1 MMSSPARRKGVLLVA
16 LGFAIALPSLAGTAV
31 AQSGVEVTS
40 GIRYATHGGVP
51 LLLDAYLPAGRGPHP
66 AVIVIPGGRWVE
78 IDRTKHSD
86 VPAYFAEHG
95 IAAFA
100 IDYRSAL
107 DSPFPAAVSD
117 VAAAVRWVRAHAEEY
132 DVDPA
137 KIGAIGVSSG
147 GHLAALVASRGTGV
161 LDRGSRLAVVASWS
175 GMMDLRPL
183 VDAEDQELRGA
194 VRTFLGCT
202 ATEPC
207 TRVASAASPIVH
219 VDPSD
224 PPMVL
229 VNGSEEIVP
238 VSQAESMGTALEA
251 AGIDGHVT
259 IAQGGHGAGYGGGT
273 KILDQVFPFIGAW
286 LTGED
291 PPPSPA
297 APSAAE
303 PSGTEPSDTVVGSGD
318 GKATSSMSP
327 RDAGGS
333 KQYGVGAG
341 APVAAVKSTATGVG
355 VIAVAMIAVVVVFV
369 QFVVIGR
376 LRRRTAAQP
385 RGRDVPTGARAEGT

>member
-1 MMSSPARRKGVLLVA
+1 V
-16 LGFAIALPSLAGTAV
+16 ALPSLAGIAT
-31 AQSGVEVTS
+31 AQSGTEVAT
-40 GIRYATHGGVP
+40 GIPYATHGGVD
-51 LLLDAYLPAGRGPHP
+51 LLLDAYLPAGPGPHP

-86 VPAYFAEHG
+86 VPVYFAERG

-107 DSPFPAAVSD
+107 QSPYPAAVRD
-117 VAAAVRWVRAHAEEY
+117 VAAAVRWVRAHAGEY

-137 KIGAIGVSSG
+137 KLGAIGVSSG
-147 GHLAALVASRGTGV
+147 GHLAALVASRGTGA
-161 LDRGSRLAVVASWS
+161 LDRGSRVALVASWS

-183 VDAEDQELRGA
+183 VDAEDDELREA
-194 VRTFLGCT
+194 VRTFLGCS
-202 ATEPC
+202 AAGAC
-207 TRVASAASPIVH
+207 TRGASAASPIVH

-238 VSQAESMGTALEA
+238 VSQAESMGAALED
-251 AGIDGHVT
+251 AGVDGIVT

-291 PPPSPA
+291 LPPSPA
-297 APSAAE
+297 PAAIQ
-303 PSGTEPSDTVVGSGD
+303 PSGAEGAVARSGD
-318 GKATSSMSP
+318 GKATAPASP
-327 RDAGGS
+327 AEAGA
-333 KQYGVGAG
+333 KQQGVRVD
-341 APVAAVKSTATGVG
+341 APVALAKGSSTGVG
-355 VIAVAMIAVVVVFV
+355 MVAVAMIAVVVVFV
-369 QFVVIGR
+369 QLVVIGR
-376 LRRRTAAQP
+376 LRRRAAP
-385 RGRDVPTGARAEGT
+385 ATRGPDVPSNAGTEGT

>member
-40 GIRYATHGGVP
+40 GVRYAAHGGVP
-51 LLLDAYLPAGRGPHP
+51 LLLDAYLPAGRGLHP

-86 VPAYFAEHG
+86 VPAYFAERG
-95 IAAFA
+95 VAAFA

-147 GHLAALVASRGTGV
+147 GHLAALVASRGTGA

-183 VDAEDQELRGA
+183 VDAEDEELREA

-219 VDPSD
+219 VEPSD

-238 VSQAESMGTALEA
+238 VAQAESMGTALEA
-251 AGIDGHVT
+251 AGVDGHVT

-273 KILDQVFPFIGAW
+273 KILDQVFPFIAAW
-286 LTGED
+286 LNGED
-291 PPPSPA
+291 PPSP

-318 GKATSSMSP
+318 GKATSSVSP

-333 KQYGVGAG
+333 KQYGIGAG
-341 APVAAVKSTATGVG
+341 APVAAVKSTATGVS
-355 VIAVAMIAVVVVFV
+355 VMAVAMIAVVVVFV

-376 LRRRTAAQP
+376 LRRRAAAQP
-385 RGRDVPTGARAEGT
+385 RGRDVPTSAGAEGA

>member
-1 MMSSPARRKGVLLVA
+1 MTSSPARRKGVLLLA
-16 LGFAIALPSLAGTAV
+16 LGFVIALPSLAGTAV
-31 AQSGVEVTS
+31 AQSGVEVTV

-51 LLLDAYLPAGRGPHP
+51 LLMDAYLPAGRGPHP

-86 VPAYFAEHG
+86 VPAYFAERG

-147 GHLAALVASRGTGV
+147 GHLAALVASRGTGA
-161 LDRGSRLAVVASWS
+161 LDMGSRLAVVASWS

-183 VDAEDQELRGA
+183 VDTEDDELREA

-207 TRVASAASPIVH
+207 ARVASAASPIVH

-238 VSQAESMGTALEA
+238 VSQAESMGAGLEA

-259 IAQGGHGAGYGGGT
+259 IAQGGHGAGYGGGA
-273 KILDQVFPFIGAW
+273 KILDQVFPFIRAW

-291 PPPSPA
+291 PPASP

-303 PSGTEPSDTVVGSGD
+303 PSGTEPSGTVVGSGD

-333 KQYGVGAG
+333 KQYGAG
-341 APVAAVKSTATGVG
+341 APVAVAKGTATGVG
-355 VIAVAMIAVVVVFV
+355 VIAFAMIAVVVAFV

-385 RGRDVPTGARAEGT
+385 RGRDVPTSAGAEGT

>member
-1 MMSSPARRKGVLLVA
+1 
-16 LGFAIALPSLAGTAV
+16 
-31 AQSGVEVTS
+31 
-40 GIRYATHGGVP
+40 
-51 LLLDAYLPAGRGPHP
+51 
-66 AVIVIPGGRWVE
+66 
-78 IDRTKHSD
+78 
-86 VPAYFAEHG
+86 
-95 IAAFA
+95 
-100 IDYRSAL
+100 
-107 DSPFPAAVSD
+107 
-117 VAAAVRWVRAHAEEY
+117 VRAHAEEY

-147 GHLAALVASRGTGV
+147 GHLAALVASRGTGA

-183 VDAEDQELRGA
+183 VDAEDEELREA

-229 VNGSEEIVP
+229 VNGSQEIVP
-238 VSQAESMGTALEA
+238 VAQAESMGTALEA
-251 AGIDGHVT
+251 AGVDGHVT

-273 KILDQVFPFIGAW
+273 KILDQVFPLIGAW
-286 LTGED
+286 LNGED

-297 APSAAE
+297 PSAAE
-303 PSGTEPSDTVVGSGD
+303 PSGIEPSDTVVGSGD
-318 GKATSSMSP
+318 GKATSSVSP

-333 KQYGVGAG
+333 KQYGIGAG
-341 APVAAVKSTATGVG
+341 APVAAVKSTATGVS

-376 LRRRTAAQP
+376 LRRRAAGQP
-385 RGRDVPTGARAEGT
+385 RGRDVPTSAGAEGA

>member
-1 MMSSPARRKGVLLVA
+1 MRRIGALLVA
-16 LGFAIALPSLAGTAV
+16 VGFAIAVPSFAGVAV
-31 AQSGVEVTS
+31 AQPRTEVTS
-40 GIRYATHGGVP
+40 GIRYATHGGVR

-86 VPAYFAEHG
+86 VPAYFAERG

-100 IDYRSAL
+100 IDYRSATE
-107 DSPFPAAVSD
+107 SPFPAAVID
-117 VAAAVRWVRAHAEEY
+117 VAAAVRWVRTHAGEF

-137 KIGAIGVSSG
+137 KVGAVGVSSG
-147 GHLAALVASRGTGV
+147 GHLAALVAARGTGA
-161 LDRGSRLAVVASWS
+161 LDRGSRVAVVASWS

-183 VDAEDQELRGA
+183 VDAEDDELREA

-202 ATEPC
+202 ASERC
-207 TRVASAASPIVH
+207 ARVASTASPIVH

-238 VSQAESMGTALEA
+238 VSQAESMAAALEA
-251 AGIDGHVT
+251 AGTDGHVS

-273 KILDQVFPFIGAW
+273 KILDQVFPFVAAW
-286 LTGED
+286 LSGEE
-291 PPPSPA
+291 
-297 APSAAE
+297 APSSAT
-303 PSGTEPSDTVVGSGD
+303 PSATEPPVADPAEVVADPGG
-318 GKATSSMSP
+318 GKATASTP
-327 RDAGGS
+327 PPDPGGS
-333 KQYGVGAG
+333 KQQGVRAG
-341 APVAAVKSTATGVG
+341 AAIAATKTSSTGVG
-355 VIAVAMIAVVVVFV
+355 LTAVVMIGVVAVFV

-376 LRRRTAAQP
+376 LRRRAAAP
-385 RGRDVPTGARAEGT
+385 PLGRDVPTGAGAEGT